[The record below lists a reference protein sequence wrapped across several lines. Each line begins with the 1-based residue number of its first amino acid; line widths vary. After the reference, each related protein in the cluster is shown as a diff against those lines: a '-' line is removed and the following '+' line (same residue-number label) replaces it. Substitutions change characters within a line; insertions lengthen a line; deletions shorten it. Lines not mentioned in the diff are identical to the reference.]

1 MRRADVK
8 LQVARSL
15 FCTFARE
22 GRGLY
27 ALARE
32 MPAHVCLSERH
43 RKILFGGGVADMLF
57 ISGPRGKKKQIP
69 VAENDC
75 ERTLVKLSFSEAVQL
90 GIKGLKLPGESWRSS
105 AACVLYGPEGKVSL
119 DSGVQA
125 HLRHLHISGE
135 HAKLYGLTEEDRV
148 WAVIKSDAR
157 SLALGNIKV
166 ILDDARSLELHLDTD
181 EAAAAG
187 LVDGQ
192 SAAIFKEFS

>member
-8 LQVARSL
+8 LQVAKSL
-15 FCTFARE
+15 FCAFARE

-43 RKILFGGGVADMLF
+43 RKILFGSEEADMLS
-57 ISGPRGKKKQIP
+57 ISGPRGKRKQIP
-69 VAENDC
+69 VMENDC
-75 ERTLVKLSFSEAVQL
+75 ERTLVKLSFSEAMQL

-105 AACVLYGPEGKVSL
+105 ATCVLYGPEGKVSL

-125 HLRHLHISGE
+125 HLRHLHISPE
-135 HAKLYGLTEEDRV
+135 HAKLYELTEEDQV

-166 ILDDARSLELHLDTD
+166 CLGNLRSLELHLDTD
-181 EAAAAG
+181 EASAAG
-187 LVDGQ
+187 LIDGQ
-192 SAAIFKEFS
+192 TVAIFKELN